1 MQYTELSGTLHFS
14 TKRGWSSGL
23 GAHFYPPPS
32 HFSGSLSCQRGR
44 GRVAHGSPH
53 HFLPAIL
60 TCHCLLRL
68 QMEWRRAASF
78 SLFLQHILGERLWLQ
93 TLWLLSLL
101 VLRRHFML
109 CFLLLL
115 LLYLFFIFKAK
126 ALTPF
131 KVIKW
136 LNHSLWTI
144 KTLLQFMK
152 EGNVLLH
159 YFISKRTII
168 LSFPINL

>member
-1 MQYTELSGTLHFS
+1 MIVRSRCTFL
-14 TKRGWSSGL
+14 
-23 GAHFYPPPS
+23 PPPPFPLQRQLILS
-32 HFSGSLSCQRGR
+32 KRTWQSGSRLPPPFPASDPHMPLS
-44 GRVAHGSPH
+44 
-53 HFLPAIL
+53 
-60 TCHCLLRL
+60 
-68 QMEWRRAASF
+68 AASPNGMTPSSFFQPF
-78 SLFLQHILGERLWLQ
+78 SAAYPGWEALAPN
-93 TLWLLSLL
+93 TVASLL

-144 KTLLQFMK
+144 KTHLQFMK